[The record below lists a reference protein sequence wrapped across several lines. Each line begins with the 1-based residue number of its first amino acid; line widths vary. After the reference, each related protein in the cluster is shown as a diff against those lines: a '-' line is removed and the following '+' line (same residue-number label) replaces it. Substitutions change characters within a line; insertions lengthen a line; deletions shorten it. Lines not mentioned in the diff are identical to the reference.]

1 MYFVTMKQP
10 GYALFATTPSERAAI
25 GLTDDQQHV
34 HLCER
39 SAVEIAWD
47 TLLWHRTRD
56 ERLLAGAWDWSR
68 SESVDEG
75 LVALGE
81 FGDKGLGVIAYS
93 RAVRFG
99 TLGVCPQR

>member
-39 SAVEIAWD
+39 SAGGWRVA
-47 TLLWHRTRD
+47 RD
-56 ERLLAGAWDWSR
+56 GPVSEHSHTELMIRLGA
-68 SESVDEG
+68 VDEPASIDE
-75 LVALGE
+75 LARLALG
-81 FGDKGLGVIAYS
+81 S
-93 RAVRFG
+93 
-99 TLGVCPQR
+99 